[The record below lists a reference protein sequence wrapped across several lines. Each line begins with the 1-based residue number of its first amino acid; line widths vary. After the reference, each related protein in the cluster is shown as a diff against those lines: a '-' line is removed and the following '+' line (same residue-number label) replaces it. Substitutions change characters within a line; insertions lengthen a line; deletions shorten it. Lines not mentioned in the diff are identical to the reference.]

1 MARTAAALVI
11 GNEVLSGKIQDTNS
25 HDLARMLRAAGVE
38 LRRIV
43 TVPDERAVIARAL
56 NELRSAVDVVVTSGG
71 IGPTHDDV
79 TIESVALAF
88 GRQTVRDP
96 ALESALRAHYQ
107 ERCTDEHLRMA
118 SVVEGTTLLR
128 GEDGR
133 APWPAM
139 QVDNV
144 FVLPGIPQ
152 LFRAQLDLIRPA
164 VANAERSF
172 AYACVLC
179 RGDEPSLKLDI
190 DAVVSAFE
198 DVSVGSYPRWYAE
211 DASDGL
217 DGFSVKV
224 TFDGEQRERVDAAAH
239 AFAAR
244 VEPARLVRIELGSR

>member
-25 HDLARMLRAAGVE
+25 HDLARMLRSAGVE

-43 TVPDERAVIARAL
+43 TVPDEREVIAHSL
-56 NELRSAVDVVVTSGG
+56 NELRSIVDVVVTSGG

-79 TIESVALAF
+79 TIDSIAF
-88 GRQTVRDP
+88 AFDRRTVRDP
-96 ALESALRAHYQ
+96 ELEAALRAHYQ
-107 ERCTDEHLRMA
+107 ERCTEEHLRMA
-118 SVVEGTTLLR
+118 LVVEGTALLR

-139 QVDNV
+139 RVDNV

-164 VANAERSF
+164 VANADRRF

-190 DAVVSAFE
+190 DAVVIAFE
-198 DVSVGSYPRWYAE
+198 DVSIGSYPRWYGE

-217 DGFSVKV
+217 QGLSVKV
-224 TFDGEQRERVDAAAH
+224 TFDGEQRERVDAAAR

-244 VEPARLVRIELGSR
+244 IDPARLVRVEHGGR

>member
-25 HDLARMLRAAGVE
+25 HDLARMLRSAGVE

-43 TVPDERAVIARAL
+43 TVPDEREVIAHSL
-56 NELRSAVDVVVTSGG
+56 NELRSIVDVVVTSGG

-79 TIESVALAF
+79 TIDSIAF
-88 GRQTVRDP
+88 AFDRRTVRDP
-96 ALESALRAHYQ
+96 ELEAALRAHYQ
-107 ERCTDEHLRMA
+107 ERCTEEHLRMA
-118 SVVEGTTLLR
+118 LVVEGTALLR

-139 QVDNV
+139 RVDNV

-164 VANAERSF
+164 VANADRCF

-190 DAVVSAFE
+190 DAVVTAFE
-198 DVSVGSYPRWYAE
+198 DVSIGSYPRWYGE

-217 DGFSVKV
+217 EGLSVKV
-224 TFDGEQRERVDAAAH
+224 TFDGERRERVDAAAR
-239 AFAAR
+239 AFAER
-244 VEPARLVRIELGSR
+244 IDPARLVRVEHGGR